1 MEAARWPLLLL
12 IAAGGAG
19 PQAPSW
25 PQWGGPKRDFKSDAT
40 GLATSWPPAGP
51 RELWSR
57 PLGEGYSGIVADG
70 GTLYTM
76 YRAGKD
82 GASPERVAALDA
94 ASGRTLWEHSYEA
107 PFLDKMDMEY
117 GPGPNVTPLLAGG
130 RLFAVGTTGRLLA
143 LDVKSGRVAWSHELW
158 KELGGKVHGRGY
170 SSSPIAYAGTV
181 ILPVG
186 GRGQGL
192 MAFDQSDGRVVWKG
206 SDLVPAPSS
215 PILIEVDGQE
225 QLVVFHAKGVA
236 GVDPRSGATYWDHE
250 HVTNWG
256 LNISTP
262 VWGEGNLLF
271 VSSAYNGGSRVLRL
285 AQAGGKT
292 RVEELWFGNKLRIH
306 IGNAQRLG
314 DHVYGSSGD
323 FGPAFFTAVEVRTG
337 RVAWQQRGFAR
348 AVALHADGKLLLLDE
363 EGTLALASASP
374 SGLSVHARAKV
385 LAKNAWTAPTLLGTR
400 LYLRDRATVKALE
413 LGR

>member
-1 MEAARWPLLLL
+1 
-12 IAAGGAG
+12 
-19 PQAPSW
+19 
-25 PQWGGPKRDFKSDAT
+25 
-40 GLATSWPPAGP
+40 
-51 RELWSR
+51 
-57 PLGEGYSGIVADG
+57 V
-70 GTLYTM
+70 
-76 YRAGKD
+76 
-82 GASPERVAALDA
+82 
-94 ASGRTLWEHSYEA
+94 
-107 PFLDKMDMEY
+107 
-117 GPGPNVTPLLAGG
+117 
-130 RLFAVGTTGRLLA
+130 
-143 LDVKSGRVAWSHELW
+143 WSHELW

-170 SSSPIAYAGTV
+170 SCSPIAYAGTV

-186 GRGQGL
+186 GRDGQGL
-192 MAFDQSDGRVVWKG
+192 MAFDQADGRVVWKG

-236 GVDPRSGATYWDHE
+236 GVDPRSGALYWDHE
-250 HVTNWG
+250 HITNWG

-323 FGPAFFTAVEVRTG
+323 FGPAFFTAVELRTG

-348 AVALHADGKLLLLDE
+348 AVSLHADGKLLLLDE

-374 SGLSVHARAKV
+374 KGMTVHARAKV
-385 LAKNAWTAPTLLGTR
+385 LAKNAWTAPTLVGTR
-400 LYLRDRATVKALE
+400 LYLRDRATIKALE